1 MSKSLLLKSSHL
13 LPGKGPRTVL
23 KQLFAH
29 LLRVG
34 NDFNHNISED
44 GKLGAGETVVEL
56 RALVA
61 LVYDPG
67 LFPTTHIVAH
77 SYL

>member
-1 MSKSLLLKSSHL
+1 MRGKFCLACATMSKSLLLKSSHL

-61 LVYDPG
+61 LV
-67 LFPTTHIVAH
+67 
-77 SYL
+77 